1 MNFQQCRYVQT
12 IAETGSFS
20 QAAKK
25 LYLTQPNLS
34 ASIRDLEEELGV
46 LLFERSNTGAKLTD
60 DGHDFLKY
68 AKRILGELD
77 LLEGRYRKEFKKSFT
92 VASHHYD
99 FLSLPMARIAEQ
111 FKDNYQEFQL
121 IETTTRKI
129 LKSVEN
135 FESDL
140 GIIYIDE
147 DNAHIL
153 ERSFQHMDLTFTPL
167 GEFQT
172 KIFLGRQ
179 HPLASKKSLKLNDLD
194 GYPQVRFR
202 QESSGI
208 HFDEDPLEVL
218 PDQQVIYSNDRGSVM
233 NLLCASEAYASGL
246 GIVNSFIKDQIVLL
260 PLKDSPL
267 HTLGFVTNN
276 KQKQAPIIQAY
287 IEEIRTSLL
296 GHH

>member
-1 MNFQQCRYVQT
+1 MFRLSLKQGLLVRLLKN
-12 IAETGSFS
+12 SF
-20 QAAKK
+20 
-25 LYLTQPNLS
+25 LTQPNLS

-46 LLFERSNTGAKLTD
+46 QLFERSNTGAKLTD

-77 LLEGRYRKEFKKSFT
+77 LLEGSHTVNHSRNHSLLPVTTTISYHFQWLTLPNVFVVIIKNFK
-92 VASHHYD
+92 
-99 FLSLPMARIAEQ
+99 
-111 FKDNYQEFQL
+111 L

-129 LKSVEN
+129 LKSVES

-140 GIIYIDE
+140 GIIYLDE
-147 DNAHIL
+147 DNDHIL

-167 GEFQT
+167 GEFET

-179 HPLASKKSLKLNDLD
+179 HPLAHKKSLNLKDLE

-233 NLLCASEAYASGL
+233 NLLCASDSYASGL

-260 PLKDSPL
+260 PLKNSPK

-276 KQKQAPIIQAY
+276 KQKQSAIIQAF
-287 IEEIRTSLL
+287 IEEIQDSLL
-296 GHH
+296 PHH

>member
-1 MNFQQCRYVQT
+1 M
-12 IAETGSFS
+12 
-20 QAAKK
+20 
-25 LYLTQPNLS
+25 TQPNLS

-68 AKRILGELD
+68 AKRILRELD
-77 LLEGRYRKEFKKSFT
+77 LLKGRYHKSFKKSFT
-92 VASHHYD
+92 IASHHYD
-99 FLSLPMARIAEQ
+99 FLSLPMAHIAKR
-111 FKDNYQEFQL
+111 FRSDYQEFQL

-129 LKSVEN
+129 LKSVES

-140 GIIYIDE
+140 GIIYLNE
-147 DNAHIL
+147 DNVHIL
-153 ERSFQHMDLTFTPL
+153 ERSFKHMDLTFTPL
-167 GEFQT
+167 GDFKT

-179 HPLASKKSLKLNDLD
+179 HPLAKKKSLNLKDLE

-208 HFDEDPLEVL
+208 HLTEDPLEVL

-233 NLLCASEAYASGL
+233 NLLCSSDSYASGL
-246 GIVNSFIKDQIVLL
+246 GIVNSFIKDQIVLI
-260 PLKDSPL
+260 PLKDSTK

-276 KQKQAPIIQAY
+276 KQKQSTIIQAF
-287 IEEIRTSLL
+287 IEEIRGSLL
-296 GHH
+296 PHH